1 MFDVLWPYLKYFF
14 SFIGV
19 VAVIEIFV
27 SARWWPGYFMAGMP
41 VYRHTLRGTT
51 EAGRLPSA
59 EQIEA
64 AIPGSGWGAPIQVR
78 RLSENRF
85 AFRESLLNL
94 NFGYIPVMHGL
105 LCCDEQGGKIVIYGF
120 ANLSAAL
127 FAVFFLVAPFSLS
140 LEPVE
145 FVFPLFLVG
154 LFVWIY
160 RIQSRRFKQVGEAVQ
175 RLWAERGDED
185 EMQKGKL

>member
-1 MFDVLWPYLKYFF
+1 MIDVLWPYLKYFF
-14 SFIGV
+14 SFIGS
-19 VAVIEIFV
+19 VAIAEIFV
-27 SARWWPGYFMAGMP
+27 SARWWPGYFMAGIP
-41 VYRHTLRGTT
+41 VYRHTLKVMTDNRQV
-51 EAGRLPSA
+51 LSA

-78 RLSENRF
+78 RLSGNRF

-105 LCCDEQGGKIVIYGF
+105 LSCDEQRGEIVVHGF

-140 LEPVE
+140 LEAVD

-154 LFVWIY
+154 LFLWIY
-160 RIQSRRFKQVGEAVQ
+160 RIQAKRFSQVGEAVQ
-175 RLWAERGDED
+175 KLWTEKCASEGPS
-185 EMQKGKL
+185 